1 MEQFHSTHYD
11 ATVMLPLKKTN
22 LNELDR
28 EHLISLLEYF
38 RSKLDKK
45 ADRLR
50 QTRKRLNNARTR
62 IDKLKATVEHQRTR
76 IMQLMERDIPSDVN
90 GEGPDRPERIQ

>member
-1 MEQFHSTHYD
+1 
-11 ATVMLPLKKTN
+11 MLPLKKTN